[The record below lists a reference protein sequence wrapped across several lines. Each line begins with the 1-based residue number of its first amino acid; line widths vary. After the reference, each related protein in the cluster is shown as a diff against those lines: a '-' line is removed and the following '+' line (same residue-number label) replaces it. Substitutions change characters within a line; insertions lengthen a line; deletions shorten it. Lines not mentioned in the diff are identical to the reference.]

1 MWQRLIFGALV
12 LRFFAYN
19 WFTAD
24 VQAWSLIPP
33 SKSPMSLTEAGFS
46 YRHNGRLITS
56 LSMSKGASGGG
67 DPDLDDDTTKRQGV
81 NKLLSVDIIK
91 GKPKD
96 ASQSKRENDNKSSD
110 SGIFNKIFGNNKK
123 GEVVDR
129 SKETLQTESNSSG
142 KGGFF
147 NKFFDNDNKK
157 DAKKDVKKDNKERS
171 QNRVE
176 KASENGFFRII
187 TSRLS
192 GRKDDDETET
202 QRKESERL
210 KIMSLKK
217 DPTYF
222 NPAKITGEALGSVE
236 KTVLNFRKNLENV
249 RAGDF
254 FIEDPGGFM
263 LSLEEEQARIKEV
276 RDQTEAKR
284 KKDKEEQANRS
295 RQAELQARADDE
307 RRREAQVRASRRKVE
322 LPNSTKTRKEEVERQ
337 RRVLEASNKARS
349 EIPDTL
355 VRASVAQK
363 SEEPI
368 TNEKRKQINPQ
379 GFPQNF
385 FTKAEPENTTA
396 VNDTSSF
403 SFPNPLGAV
412 GAAQRLVSSV
422 WNSTFGGEKRVE
434 EEWVVVFPKTRLDPG
449 EVVPV
454 NIGGIDLLV
463 AASVDGKKLYSI
475 ANSCPH
481 LGTPLE
487 TGPMIRQP
495 VESGTNSDDGF
506 EDCIVCPLHR
516 TTFSM
521 ETGDVRGEWCPYP
534 PVIGAVMGAVKKKSP
549 VAVFDVRTRGK
560 NVEVRINSSLE
571 EMEKKRNT
579 GSDLTKA
586 D

>member
-12 LRFFAYN
+12 LPFFAYN
-19 WFTAD
+19 WFPAD

-33 SKSPMSLTEAGFS
+33 SKSPMSTYLTEAGFF
-46 YRHNGRLITS
+46 YRQNGRPITS
-56 LSMSKGASGGG
+56 LSMLKGASGDG
-67 DPDLDDDTTKRQGV
+67 DPDLDDDTTKKRQGV
-81 NKLLSVDIIK
+81 NKFLSVDIIK
-91 GKPKD
+91 GKSKD
-96 ASQSKRENDNKSSD
+96 ASQSKREKDKKSGD
-110 SGIFNKIFGNNKK
+110 SGIFNKIFGNDKK
-123 GEVVDR
+123 GEVLDR
-129 SKETLQTESNSSG
+129 SNESLRTESNISG

-147 NKFFDNDNKK
+147 SKFFDNDNKK
-157 DAKKDVKKDNKERS
+157 DAKKDVNKDNKERS

-176 KASENGFFRII
+176 KASENGFFRIF
-187 TSRLS
+187 TSRLP
-192 GRKDDDETET
+192 GRKDDIDDTET
-202 QRKESERL
+202 QRKESDRL
-210 KIMSLKK
+210 KIMSVKK
-217 DPTYF
+217 DSTYF
-222 NPAKITGEALGSVE
+222 NPAKITGEAIGSVE

-307 RRREAQVRASRRKVE
+307 RRREAQVRASRRKID
-322 LPNSTKTRKEEVERQ
+322 LPNTTKTRKEEIERQ

-363 SEEPI
+363 SMEPI

-379 GFPQNF
+379 GIPQNF
-385 FTKAEPENTTA
+385 FTKAESENTTA

-487 TGPMIRQP
+487 TGPMIRRP

-571 EMEKKRNT
+571 VME
-579 GSDLTKA
+579 
-586 D
+586 